1 MIQLEL
7 YELKNICMEMAEL
20 GAASYAK
27 LEKPGKDNMSQR
39 SAYKEYGEARV
50 KRWVKSMMVQPVR
63 SGNKE
68 TSKIIYSRIELMAS
82 DKAEHINRFIN
93 K

>member
-1 MIQLEL
+1 MIEL
-7 YELKNICMEMAEL
+7 DLYQLKNICKDMAEL

-27 LEKPGKDNMSQR
+27 LLMPGKDRVSQR

-50 KRWVKSMMVQPVR
+50 KRWVKSKMVQPVR
-63 SGNKE
+63 SGSAV
-68 TSKIIYSRIELMAS
+68 TSKIIYSRAELMS
-82 DKAEHINRFIN
+82 VYKAESINILIN